1 MSVLVL
7 AMTLLAAPST
17 EAWAARRP
25 HGKTWVPP
33 GTPLGAAT
41 KSVPGANLKI
51 GPVEPPKYPV
61 PKAWQPAAVAM
72 SNVSGSATVMV
83 GADTP
88 AVRAQLATAGG
99 ASPAAGGSNAVQA
112 GSLPVS
118 LAPSAKDSSGAHPV
132 KVELAD
138 PAKARAAGVSG
149 PVVALSDA
157 DTAAGDGGHTV
168 DVGIDLKALGGGLWA
183 DRARLVELP
192 ACALTTPQ
200 LAQCQTQTPVAAQVN
215 PASGKLTAEVGLPKP
230 AAGEVKANV
239 MGLDATAAGM
249 SAAAP
254 MVLAATSGPSGSG
267 GSYAATSLT
276 PSMSWGAGSNLGNF
290 TYSYPIQLP
299 GGMGGKAPN
308 VELSYDS
315 SAVDGMT
322 SSTNSQSSWIGDG
335 WSYSPGFIERSYK
348 SCSNDGIANSGD
360 LCWGGQ
366 NATLSLGGHSGTLVR
381 DDTTGVWHLQSDD
394 GSKIEQ
400 LTGAPNGLNNG
411 EYWRVTTGDGTQYY
425 FGQNHLPGG
434 DGTDPA
440 TNSAWGEP
448 VYSPNSGD
456 PCYSSGSGQGS
467 NCTMGWRWNL
477 DYVVD
482 THQNLV
488 TYDYAT
494 ETNSYNRGGGQN
506 NGAGSLTSYV
516 RGGYPTQ
523 ISWGQR
529 LTEQVA
535 AHGTLQPAAQ
545 VVFGTSERCLPSGS
559 ITCDPSQRTTANAS
573 LWPDVPLDQVCTGT
587 PCTNNSPAFFTT
599 KRLTSITTQVL
610 VGSTYRTV
618 DTYALTHTL
627 PDPGDGT
634 KPTLWLA
641 SILRTGFNGQ
651 AKTPLPAV
659 TFTAREL
666 PNRVDGLV
674 PAAPIFNRPR
684 IQQITTETGG
694 QIDVAYSSPQC
705 SRVNNTMPSSEDSN
719 TMACMPVHW
728 YLPDSSSNTPVNDW
742 FNKYLVT
749 SVSEQDAVTGSLIKA
764 TSYTY
769 NGGAAWHRNDAEF
782 TDPKTRTW
790 DSFRGYQSV
799 DTITG
804 SGYTGEAPKTQ
815 QTVTYLRG
823 MDGDV
828 LANSNTRSVS
838 VTSPLGGSV
847 TDSDWLAGNEVATQV
862 YNQAGG
868 TVTAMSGSTT
878 NGQQATATHKQSGG
892 MPDLV
897 ARYPASQMTT
907 VNKELLANGSW
918 RTTST
923 VATSDPANGNREK
936 QVDDQ
941 GDGTAATPEVCT
953 TDSYATSSSNPM
965 LLTLLDEKKSVA
977 GSCNTL
983 ANATNTISDTRS
995 IYDNQPFGQAGS
1007 LGETTSSQQIDHYD
1021 SSGNPVF
1028 VNSAR
1033 ATFDVYGRPASTS
1046 ETDGSTYDVNGN
1058 QLTGPNPAAPAAT
1071 STTTYAPA
1079 TGALPTEVTLT
1090 GPMGASWAT
1099 TVSQDPGRGLPL
1111 VSTDANGR
1119 ATTEQYDGLGRLTA
1133 VWLPQQPTNAN
1144 ASYKYSYAVNGVTG
1158 PSVVTSQWLN
1168 EDSTYSYQTQL
1179 YDGLGR
1185 LRQTQATSPTIGVGR
1200 LISDVIYDSHGW
1212 VIKKSAPYYEK
1223 TTFPNST
1230 IYLPQDSQVP
1240 SQTWLTYDG
1249 QGRVTNSA
1257 FMSYAQPQWS
1267 TTTAYPGADRTDVT
1281 PPQGGTPTSTF
1292 TDARGNTSAVWQYH
1306 GSAPTG
1312 NASDADVTTY
1322 TYTPAGSPATRTDA
1336 AGNTWSY
1343 GYDLMGREI
1352 SSSDPDTGTTKT
1364 FYDVNSRIDHTTD
1377 AKGNTLAY
1385 SYDLLGRKT
1394 GEYNGSVAPANELAS
1409 WSYDTL
1415 AKGKPTGSTRYVG
1428 GATGTAYTQ
1437 AITGYDTAYRPLG
1450 TTVSIPS
1457 AEGALAGTYST
1468 SNTYNNIL
1476 GTLAST
1482 TLPAMGGLPSETVSN
1497 VYDIAGNLQNSWGN
1511 NTLVQD
1517 VQYDAYGNAIRTT
1530 LGDYGTQVVSTQ
1542 QYDIATG
1549 QVVASFLD
1557 RQVGTTSL
1565 DQTGYT
1571 YNPAGMLTSA
1581 TDLQNASAS
1590 DRQCFSYDYLGRL
1603 SQAWTDTGT
1612 VTTKPTGT
1620 WTDTSGASSG
1630 SGTPVSVPGIGGC
1643 TNASGPA
1650 MTGSTPSVGGPSPY
1664 WQSYGYDSTGNRTQ
1678 LVQHDVTGNTA
1689 NDATTTQTFGTPG
1702 QLNTGSGGPHALLSS
1717 TTSSQSGGTQKTTF
1731 QYDQLGNTTAI
1742 TGTTGTT
1749 TLTWNGDDTLGAVQA
1764 TAQQGG
1770 TTYLYDADGNQ
1781 LIRRD
1786 PGKTTLELGTD
1797 ELTLDTASGSLSDV
1811 RYYPSPGGLTITRVT
1826 AATGGGTL
1834 VYQASDPHNT
1844 AQVQINTDPAQTVTR
1859 RPMDPFGNPRGT
1871 QPASGAW
1878 SGDKGFVGGTLD
1890 TATGLTN
1897 LGAREYDPVH
1907 GRFLNPDP
1915 LLDVA
1920 SPQQWNGYA
1929 YSDNDP
1935 VSSSDPTG
1943 AMHQA
1948 DFYDGSGDNGS
1959 CDTACQATLPTV
1971 DNLPLPDTSAHPSTP
1986 SNGGGKADN
1995 GSSVLGWFKH
2005 AAKKVGGVVTSGAKD
2020 VAGGT
2025 VSGAKWA
2032 WNHRADIG
2040 QAVVETV
2047 VYSGC
2052 IGGSVAG
2059 AAETGGASLMAVA
2072 GCGAAAGAAGAATY
2086 DLLSPDGPTTPGG
2099 ALTDIA
2105 SGALFGAGGAVVGEG
2120 ANIAGRAALQK
2131 AAPLLGDAGN
2141 WLATKASRAVT
2152 TCANSFPAGT
2162 LVLLANGSTKAINT
2176 LAVGDQVAS
2185 ADPQTGQTSA
2195 ETVTQTIITP
2205 NDTQFTDL
2213 TFATDA
2219 PAVGQTPQAQPTVSQ
2234 AGAAVATVPT
2244 DGAITST
2251 QHHPYWDATTKRW
2264 TDAADLQVGDKVAS
2278 GTNLGTATV
2287 LTIRNYQT
2295 APRTAYNLSVAD
2307 LHTYYVLAGTTPILV
2322 HNTDGA
2328 CPTTTVGRWMSPE
2341 EHQAMIDTGKVQA
2354 GSGGTSTYVANP
2366 ADPEAYFRQA
2376 APGSRYVQFDV
2387 PTASLKPGGEPG
2399 WAQIP
2404 GPNHPIYGPLNARR
2418 GLPPP
2423 EMPSFENLFWDGTVK

>member
-1 MSVLVL
+1 M
-7 AMTLLAAPST
+7 
-17 EAWAARRP
+17 
-25 HGKTWVPP
+25 
-33 GTPLGAAT
+33 
-41 KSVPGANLKI
+41 
-51 GPVEPPKYPV
+51 
-61 PKAWQPAAVAM
+61 
-72 SNVSGSATVMV
+72 
-83 GADTP
+83 
-88 AVRAQLATAGG
+88 
-99 ASPAAGGSNAVQA
+99 
-112 GSLPVS
+112 GSLPVA
-118 LAPSAKDSSGAHPV
+118 LAPAAKDTGAAHPV
-132 KVELAD
+132 TVDLAD
-138 PAKARAAGVSG
+138 PAKAKAAGVDG
-149 PVVALSDA
+149 PVVALSDG
-157 DTAAGDGGHTV
+157 DTAAGAGSAGRTV
-168 DVGIDLKALGGGLWA
+168 DVGLDLKALGAGLWA

-200 LAQCQTQTPVAAQVN
+200 LAQCQTQTPVASQVD
-215 PASGKLTAEVGLPKP
+215 PASDKLTAEVALPKP
-230 AAGEVKANV
+230 AATRDKAAGAAGAV
-239 MGLDATAAGM
+239 SADTAAA
-249 SAAAP
+249 SASTAAP

-394 GSKIEQ
+394 GSRIEQ

-411 EYWRVTTGDGTQYY
+411 EYWKVTTGDGTQYY

-434 DGTDPA
+434 DGSDPA

-456 PCYSSGSGQGS
+456 PCYSSASGQGS

-477 DYVVD
+477 DFVVD
-482 THQNLV
+482 PHQNLV
-488 TYDYAT
+488 TYDYAS

-506 NGAGSLTSYV
+506 NGSGQLTSYV

-523 ISWGQR
+523 IAWGQR
-529 LTEQVA
+529 LSEQVA
-535 AHGTLQPAAQ
+535 AHGSLQPAAE
-545 VVFGTSERCLPSGS
+545 VLFGTSERCLPSGS
-559 ITCDPSQRTTANAS
+559 ITCDPSQRTTANTS
-573 LWPDVPLDQVCTGT
+573 SWPDVPLDQVCTAM
-587 PCTNNSPAFFTT
+587 PCTNVSPAFFTT

-618 DTYALTHTL
+618 DTWALTHTF

-634 KPTLWLA
+634 KPSLWLA
-641 SILRTGFNGQ
+641 SIQRTGSDGQ
-651 AKTPLPAV
+651 ANATLPAV

-666 PNRVDGLV
+666 ANRVDGLV

-705 SRVNNTMPSSEDSN
+705 SRVNNTMPSSEDGN

-728 YLPDSSSNTPVNDW
+728 YLPGSSSTTPVSDW

-790 DSFRGYQSV
+790 DGFRGYQSV
-799 DTITG
+799 DTVTG

-828 LANSNTRSVS
+828 KADGTTRSVS
-838 VTSPLGGSV
+838 VASPLGGSI
-847 TDSDWLAGNEVATQV
+847 TDSDWLAGSEVATQV
-862 YNQAGG
+862 YTQAGG
-868 TVTAMSGSTT
+868 TVTSMSGTTT
-878 NGQQATATHKQSGG
+878 NGQQTTADHKQSGG
-892 MPDLV
+892 MPDLI
-897 ARYPASQMTT
+897 ARFPASQMTT
-907 VNKELLANGSW
+907 VDKALLANGSW
-918 RTTST
+918 RTTTT
-923 VATSDPANGNREK
+923 VATSDPAHGNREI

-941 GDGTAATPEVCT
+941 GDGTAASPEVCT
-953 TDSYATSSSNPM
+953 TDSYASSAANSM
-965 LLTLLDEKKSVA
+965 LLTLLDEKKTVTGA
-977 GSCNTL
+977 CGTP
-983 ANATNTISDTRS
+983 ANATNTISDVRS

-1021 SSGNPVF
+1021 GSGNPVF

-1033 ATFDVYGRPASTS
+1033 ATFDVYGRPASTTA
-1046 ETDGSTYDVNGN
+1046 TDGSTYDVNGS

-1071 STTTYAPA
+1071 STTAYTPA
-1079 TGALPTEVTLT
+1079 TGALPTAVTLT

-1158 PSVVTSQWLN
+1158 PSVVTSQSLN

-1185 LRQTQATSPTIGVGR
+1185 LRQTQSESPTIATGR
-1200 LISDVIYDSHGW
+1200 LISDTVYDSHGW
-1212 VIKKSAPYYEK
+1212 VVKTSAPYYEK
-1223 TTFPNST
+1223 TTFPNSSV
-1230 IYLPQDSQVP
+1230 YQPQDSQVP
-1240 SQTWLTYDG
+1240 SETWLTYDG

-1281 PPQGGTPTSTF
+1281 PPQGGTPTSTS
-1292 TDARGNTSAVWQYH
+1292 TDARGHTTAVWQYR
-1306 GSAPTG
+1306 SSTPTG
-1312 NASDADVTTY
+1312 NVADADATTY

-1352 SSSDPDTGTTKT
+1352 SASDPDTGTTKT
-1364 FYDVNSRIDHTTD
+1364 FYDVNSRVDHTTD

-1385 SYDLLGRKT
+1385 TYDLLGRKT

-1428 GATGTAYTQ
+1428 GASGNAYTQ
-1437 AITGYDTAYRPLG
+1437 AVTGYDTAYRPLG
-1450 TTVSIPS
+1450 TTVTIPS
-1457 AEGALAGTYST
+1457 IEGALAGTYTT

-1476 GTLAST
+1476 GTVAST
-1482 TLPAMGGLPSETVSN
+1482 TLPAMGGLPAETVSN
-1497 VYDIAGNLQNSWGN
+1497 VYDIRGNLWNSWGN
-1511 NTLVQD
+1511 DTLVQD
-1517 VQYDAYGNAIRTT
+1517 VQYDAFGNAIRTT

-1549 QVVASFLD
+1549 HVVQSFLD

-1565 DQTGYT
+1565 DQTSYT
-1571 YNPAGMLTSA
+1571 YDQAGQLTSA
-1581 TDLQNASAS
+1581 TDLQNASAG
-1590 DRQCFSYDYLGRL
+1590 DRQCYTYDYLARL
-1603 SQAWTDTGT
+1603 SQAWTDTGA

-1620 WTDTSGASSG
+1620 WTDSSGAPSG
-1630 SGTPVSVPGIGGC
+1630 SGSPVSVPGIGGC
-1643 TNASGPA
+1643 ANTNGPA
-1650 MTGSTPSVGGPSPY
+1650 MTGTTPSVGGPAPY
-1664 WQSYGYDSTGNRTQ
+1664 WQSYQYDTTGNRTQ

-1689 NDATTTQTFGTPG
+1689 NDATTTQTFGASG
-1702 QLNTGSGGPHALLSS
+1702 QANSGSGGPHALLSS
-1717 TTSSQSGGTQKTTF
+1717 TTSSTSGGTQKTTF

-1742 TGTTGTT
+1742 TGTSGTT
-1749 TLTWNGDDTLGAVQA
+1749 TLGWNNDDTLASVQA
-1764 TAQQGG
+1764 TGQQGG
-1770 TTYLYDADGNQ
+1770 TTYLYDADGTQ

-1786 PGKTTLELGTD
+1786 PGSTTLELGMD
-1797 ELTLDTASGSLSDV
+1797 ELTLNSASGSLSDV

-1826 AATGGGTL
+1826 AATGGGSL
-1834 VYQASDPHNT
+1834 VYQASDPHGT
-1844 AQVQINTDPAQTVTR
+1844 AQVQINTDPGQTITR

-1897 LGAREYDPVH
+1897 LGVREYDPVH

-1915 LLDVA
+1915 LIDVA

-1943 AMHQA
+1943 AMRQA
-1948 DFYDGSGDNGS
+1948 DSNGEG
-1959 CDTACQATLPTV
+1959 CDDACQATLPDIHTPP
-1971 DNLPLPDTSAHPSTP
+1971 PLDPSGIGQVEPPPSTP
-1986 SNGGGKADN
+1986 SNGGGKAHN
-1995 GSSVLGWFKH
+1995 GNPVTSWLKH
-2005 AAKKVGGVVTSGAKD
+2005 AGKKVGGVITSGAKH
-2020 VAGGT
+2020 VSHAT

-2047 VYSGC
+2047 TYSGC
-2052 IGGSVAG
+2052 LGGSVAG
-2059 AAETGGASLMAVA
+2059 AAETGGASLLAVA

-2086 DLLSPDGPTTPGG
+2086 DLLSPNAPTTPGG
-2099 ALTDIA
+2099 VLEDMA
-2105 SGALFGAGGAVVGEG
+2105 SGAVTGAVAGVATEG
-2120 ANIAGRAALQK
+2120 ASVLGKKLLQK
-2131 AAPLLGDAGN
+2131 AAPLLGDAFTSALSKVG
-2141 WLATKASRAVT
+2141 RA
-2152 TCANSFPAGT
+2152 CANSFPAGT
-2162 LVLLANGSTKAINT
+2162 QVLLANGTTKAINT

-2213 TFATDA
+2213 TFATDTPAAGQA
-2219 PAVGQTPQAQPTVSQ
+2219 PQ
-2234 AGAAVATVPT
+2234 AGAVAATVPT
-2244 DGAITST
+2244 NGAITST
-2251 QHHPYWDATTKRW
+2251 QHHPYWDDTTQRW
-2264 TDAADLQVGDKVAS
+2264 TDAAALRVGDKVAS
-2278 GTNLGTATV
+2278 GTDLGTTTV
-2287 LTIRNYQT
+2287 LTVRNYQT
-2295 APRTAYNLSVAD
+2295 EPRTAYNLTVAN
-2307 LHTYYVLAGTTPILV
+2307 LHTYYVVADGVPVLV
-2322 HNTDGA
+2322 HNDA
-2328 CPTTTVGRWMSPE
+2328 CPAGIHVDGDPMCHCEPPAAGGSATRVSKQSKQEAPWKTTPLDRFKTV
-2341 EHQAMIDTGKVQA
+2341 A
-2354 GSGGTSTYVANP
+2354 GDAN
-2366 ADPEAYFRQA
+2366 
-2376 APGSRYVQFDV
+2376 DV
-2387 PTASLKPGGEPG
+2387 SSELKSATMQPHG
-2399 WAQIP
+2399 
-2404 GPNHPIYGPLNARR
+2404 
-2418 GLPPP
+2418 
-2423 EMPSFENLFWDGTVK
+2423 FDGTNIEHPFTDPYSTLLIAGLRTGTMLWQGARWLFSRRNG